1 MTIQYL
7 QDLSRAAAAVYLY
20 LDPPDGPSALR
31 LVRRYDATFP
41 ALPTGTGNHQIYA
54 GPPTGGVLDWHEVL
68 PGTTHWY
75 APYYLTGATWTLG
88 TAHSITPTIQT
99 HAPTLDSLDAIRE
112 RVEVGLNALLADG
125 YLRHPRNQFSVLTA
139 PLVLEDVCFP
149 AVAVHLD
156 QATADQHFV
165 GGYIGSDLVP
175 SGQVSTS
182 EGWWARYQVQVEAWS
197 LNPDER
203 RLLRRALRD
212 ILVSGRDVLEL
223 IGLMELEVSLA
234 DNEDFQSYNAPLYHT
249 VAKLTYLAPDVI
261 WSEATPLRDITFSAD
276 ITGEAAADAL
286 LS

>member
-1 MTIQYL
+1 MPAMTIKYL
-7 QDLSRAAAAVYLY
+7 QDLSRAGAAVYLY
-20 LDPPDGPSALR
+20 LDPPTGPSHLR

-41 ALPTGTGNHQIYA
+41 ALPTGTGNVEVYA
-54 GPPTGGVLDWHEVL
+54 GPTTGGILDWHEVV
-68 PGTTHWY
+68 PGAVHWY

-99 HAPTLDSLDAIRE
+99 HAPTLDSLDVIRE
-112 RVEVGLNALLADG
+112 RIEVGLNALVADG

-139 PLVLEDVCFP
+139 PPVLEDACFP

-156 QATADQHFV
+156 QAVADTHVV
-165 GGYIGSDLVP
+165 GGFIGED
-175 SGQVSTS
+175 STEDGLQRET

-234 DNEDFQSYNAPLYHT
+234 DSEDFQSYNAPLYHT
-249 VAKLTYLAPDVI
+249 VAKLSYLAPDVV
-261 WSEATPLRDITFSAD
+261 WSEAAPLREIALPLE
-276 ITGEAAADAL
+276 ITGEAAAA
-286 LS
+286 

>member
-1 MTIQYL
+1 MTIKYL

-20 LDPPDGPSALR
+20 LEPPVGPSHLR
-31 LVRRYDATFP
+31 LVRRYNQAFP
-41 ALPTGTGNHQIYA
+41 ALPTGAGNTEIYA
-54 GPPTGGVLDWHEVL
+54 GPLTAGVLDWHEVL
-68 PGTTHWY
+68 PGAVHWY

-99 HAPTLDSLDAIRE
+99 HAPTLDSLDVLRE

-139 PLVLEDVCFP
+139 PPVLEDACFP

-156 QATADQHFV
+156 QAVADTHFV
-165 GGYIGSDLVP
+165 GGFIGED
-175 SGQVSTS
+175 STEDGLQRET

-212 ILVSGRDVLEL
+212 ILVAGRDVLEL

-234 DNEDFQSYNAPLYHT
+234 DSEDFQSYNAPLYHT
-249 VAKLTYLAPDVI
+249 VAKLSYLAPDVV
-261 WSEATPLRDITFSAD
+261 WSESTPLSEIALPLE
-276 ITGEAAADAL
+276 ITGEDAAV
-286 LS
+286 